1 MSTILIRENQATD
14 TGFAAILSFDNQT
27 QYPITIQDPFDRR
40 QERELEFYFEQW
52 IRFPFDNQV
61 LAQRAAASVTAYGE
75 SLFEQVFRHDP
86 DAYSNYHNACQGG
99 LSNLR
104 IEIEGNSPGFQAL
117 HWEALK
123 DPKQPRPFAVEGVFT
138 RKRFHQGVTP
148 IALQPS
154 PVINLLV
161 VTARPD
167 EEKDVGYRTISRPLI
182 EAIHQAQ
189 LRVNVEVLRPGT
201 FEALSKHLDGKEG
214 HYHIIHFDAHGGLMT
229 YDQFQQGAQADRY
242 TFQARYGRQDIERYD
257 GVKAFLFLEGETK
270 GKADPVE
277 AQELAA
283 LLTSQGIPICI
294 LNACQ
299 SGKQVKADDRTQ
311 NAEGKPPEDNPTI
324 QNPKSKIQNTE
335 TSLGSRLMAAGVQ
348 MVVAMG
354 YSVTVTAAAL
364 MMKTLYSQLF
374 AQKGIPDAIRLGR
387 RELYNQKNRRVYFNQ
402 IVDLEDW
409 LLPVVYANRE
419 VDLRLRDFEPR
430 EKAEYLV
437 QRRQQYRFT
446 GATYGFVGR
455 DLEILKIEKALLRHN
470 ILLLRG
476 MGGTGKTTLL
486 NYLRDWWQTTNFVKE
501 VFYFGYDESAHTLQQ
516 ILRVVGKGLYS
527 DPYEFAGFEAM
538 PIEAQM
544 EDLAEKLRAH
554 PYGLMLDNLE
564 SVTGQA
570 LSIQNTL
577 PEAEQNAIREFL
589 RLLRGGQTKVVL
601 GSRSGEEW
609 LADAFTQAGKANV
622 YQLEGLDPES
632 RTVLA
637 EKILEAQVN
646 DPQRIATLRTE
657 EDFQRLMKLLAGYPL
672 AMEVVLANLARQS
685 PQEVLAALNA
695 ADVNLAGGLNPGG
708 EDRTNNI
715 LKCVEYSHSNLS
727 PEAQQLLVCLAPFN
741 SFIDRAGLESYGTR
755 LKQLEPFEDYD
766 FGRFDDAVQEA
777 IQWGLLSPMSTETPR
792 FLTIQPIFPYF
803 LRTKLNNLDAATR
816 DALYDGFKAHYKG
829 LAGSYQQLMNS
840 QDPNQQQLGLL
851 FCRLEY
857 ENLYNA
863 LRICLEQQISIA
875 PVFFC
880 IQDFL
885 ELSQNPQLG
894 LQVSEFV
901 LRGLDQYPASSNK
914 GKIGDELGMVYQRIG
929 SSYQELQDYA
939 QASIYYQKSLK
950 VYEAL
955 EDMQRDRKG
964 HVLGVLNHQL
974 GIVAQALREFE
985 QARSHY
991 QQALDI
997 CIEYNDRYSQART
1010 YHQLGIVAEELR
1022 EYAQARSHYQQALD
1036 IFIEFNDR
1044 HSQAA
1049 TYHNLG
1055 SVAQAL
1061 REFEQARSHYQQAL
1075 DICIEYNDRYSQAS
1089 TYHQLGIVAEE
1100 LREYAQARS
1109 HYQQALDIY
1118 IEYNDRYNQAD
1129 TYHQLGIVAQALRE
1143 YEQARSHYQQA
1154 LDIDIEYNDRYSQ
1167 ARTYHQLG
1175 IVAEE
1180 LREYEQARSHYQQAL
1195 DIYIEYN
1202 DRYRQAH
1209 TYHQLGSV
1217 AEELREYEQARSHYQ
1232 QALTIFAEFGD
1243 EHNGR
1248 IVLGSFAR
1256 LYQATQD
1263 EGIVVDVAQ
1272 CLNETPEAVKRLF
1285 ENLTDG

>member
-1 MSTILIRENQATD
+1 MPTILIRENQPTD

-27 QYPITIQDPFDRR
+27 QYPITIQDPFDRK
-40 QERELEFYFEQW
+40 QERDLEFYFEQW

-75 SLFEQVFRHDP
+75 NLFEQVFRRDP
-86 DAYSNYHNACQGG
+86 DAYSDYRNACQGG

-104 IEIEGNSPGFQAL
+104 IEVEGNSPDFQAL

-123 DPKQPRPFAVEGVFT
+123 DPKQPRPFAVDGVFT
-138 RKRFHQGVTP
+138 RKRPQQGITP
-148 IALQPS
+148 ITLHPS

-182 EAIHQAQ
+182 DAIHQAQ

-214 HYHIIHFDAHGGLMT
+214 RYHIIHFDAHGGLMT
-229 YDQFQQGAQADRY
+229 YDQFQQGVKADRY

-257 GVKAFLFLEGETK
+257 GVKAFLFLEEETK

-283 LLTSQGIPICI
+283 LLTNQGIPICI

-311 NAEGKPPEDNPTI
+311 NEQPEGNPAI
-324 QNPKSKIQNTE
+324 QNPKSEIQNTE

-364 MMKTLYSQLF
+364 MMQTLYSQLF

-402 IVDLEDW
+402 TVELEDW

-430 EKAEYLV
+430 EKAEYLM
-437 QRRQQYRFT
+437 QRRQQYRFA

-486 NYLRDWWQTTNFVKE
+486 NYLRDWWRTTNFVKE

-516 ILRVVGKGLYS
+516 ILRVIGKGLYP
-527 DPYEFAGFEAM
+527 DPYEFAAFEAM

-570 LSIQNTL
+570 LAIQNTL
-577 PEAEQNAIREFL
+577 PEAEQTALREFL
-589 RLLRGGQTKVVL
+589 RRLQGGQTKVVL

-622 YQLEGLDPES
+622 YQLQGLDPES

-646 DPQRIATLRTE
+646 DPQRIATLQTE
-657 EDFQRLMKLLAGYPL
+657 EDFRRLMNLLAGYPL

-695 ADVNLAGGLNPGG
+695 ADVDLAEGLNPGG

-741 SFIDRAGLESYGTR
+741 SFIDRAGLESYGNR
-755 LKQLEPFEDYD
+755 LKQLEPFKDYD

-777 IQWGLLSPMSTETPR
+777 IQWGLLSPMSPETPR
-792 FLTIQPIFPYF
+792 LLTIQPIFPYF
-803 LRTKLNNLDAATR
+803 LRTKLNDLDVATR
-816 DALYDGFKAHYKG
+816 DALYDGFKAHYQG

-840 QDPNQQQLGLL
+840 KDPNQRQLGLL

-857 ENLYNA
+857 ENLYNS
-863 LRICLEQQISIA
+863 LRISLEKYEVPIIENCLGTYFELLSDYLSELNLVNFVCKALEHYPSEKKSGELGETIVRAFGQRANLLYRTQQYGQA
-875 PVFFC
+875 KDAYK
-880 IQDFL
+880 Q
-885 ELSQNPQLG
+885 
-894 LQVSEFV
+894 V
-901 LRGLDQYPASSNK
+901 LRLLSEIHGIKEQTRQT
-914 GKIGDELGMVYQRIG
+914 IT
-929 SSYQELQDYA
+929 
-939 QASIYYQKSLK
+939 ASI
-950 VYEAL
+950 
-955 EDMQRDRKG
+955 
-964 HVLGVLNHQL
+964 
-974 GIVAQALREFE
+974 
-985 QARSHY
+985 
-991 QQALDI
+991 
-997 CIEYNDRYSQART
+997 
-1010 YHQLGIVAEELR
+1010 YHQLGLVAEALR

-1036 IFIEFNDR
+1036 ICIEF
-1044 HSQAA
+1044 
-1049 TYHNLG
+1049 
-1055 SVAQAL
+1055 
-1061 REFEQARSHYQQAL
+1061 
-1075 DICIEYNDRYSQAS
+1075 NDRYSQAS

-1109 HYQQALDIY
+1109 HYQQALDIC
-1118 IEYNDRYNQAD
+1118 
-1129 TYHQLGIVAQALRE
+1129 
-1143 YEQARSHYQQA
+1143 
-1154 LDIDIEYNDRYSQ
+1154 IEYNDRYSQ

-1175 IVAEE
+1175 IVAQE
-1180 LREYEQARSHYQQAL
+1180 LREYAQARSHYQQAL
-1195 DIYIEYN
+1195 DIFIEFN
-1202 DRYRQAH
+1202 DRYEQAG
-1209 TYHQLGSV
+1209 TYHQLGIV
-1217 AEELREYEQARSHYQ
+1217 AQELREYAQARSHYQ
-1232 QALTIFAEFGD
+1232 QALTIFVEFGD
-1243 EHNGR
+1243 E
-1248 IVLGSFAR
+1248 
-1256 LYQATQD
+1256 
-1263 EGIVVDVAQ
+1263 
-1272 CLNETPEAVKRLF
+1272 
-1285 ENLTDG
+1285 